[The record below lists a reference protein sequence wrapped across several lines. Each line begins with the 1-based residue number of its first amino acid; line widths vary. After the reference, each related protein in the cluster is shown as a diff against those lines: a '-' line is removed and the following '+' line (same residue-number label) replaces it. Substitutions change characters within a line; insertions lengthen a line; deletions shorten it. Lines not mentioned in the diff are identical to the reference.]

1 MVSRECEGDVAMSL
15 FKDEKFVPEFVYRTQ
30 VNYYK
35 ALQMKLNSE
44 EGKEEQKRKISVR
57 LCHLERFAKSME
69 YSESDFYEVTQL
81 INSLIGLLIFPEQ
94 AYFDNMSEDINDLK
108 KFPKLGNYISDGR
121 GKNFFNTYKSSKNA
135 PLWEDNPSEGDTPR
149 NIIRHLRNAVAHGN
163 VSIFP
168 INCTGEI
175 THVDFKD
182 EQCNIRRRTSTSNT
196 SRWIPERH
204 RLQPQKR
211 SQDTIKKEEFF
222 LRVSVDDLEEVL
234 LEISEFLLPSEE
246 KIGHLLN
253 ENVNCRSTL
262 TGV

>member
-108 KFPKLGNYISDGR
+108 RLPKLGSYISDGR

-182 EQCNIRRRTSTSNT
+182 EQIWKRNPTSSTSQ
-196 SRWIPERH
+196 WIPERH
-204 RLQPQKR
+204 RHQR
-211 SQDTIKKEEFF
+211 RTQDTIKKEEFF

-234 LEISEFLLPSEE
+234 LEISEFLLPTGE

-253 ENVNCRSTL
+253 KKSIAEAK
-262 TGV
+262 

>member
-44 EGKEEQKRKISVR
+44 EGKEDQKRKISAR

-69 YSESDFYEVTQL
+69 YSKSDFYEVTQL

-94 AYFDNMSEDINDLK
+94 VYFDNMSKDINDLK
-108 KFPKLGNYISDGR
+108 RLPKLGGYISDDR
-121 GKNFFNTYKSSKNA
+121 GKNFLNTYKSSKNA
-135 PLWEDNPSEGDTPR
+135 PLWEDNPSEEYTPR

-168 INCTGEI
+168 INCAGEI

-182 EQCNIRRRTSTSNT
+182 EQCNIWKRNPTSST
-196 SRWIPERH
+196 SRWIPKGH
-204 RLQPQKR
+204 RNQR
-211 SQDTIKKEEFF
+211 RNRDTIKKEEFF

-234 LEISEFLLPSEE
+234 LEISDFLLPAGE
-246 KIGHLLN
+246 KIGHLL
-253 ENVNCRSTL
+253 
-262 TGV
+262 